1 MPVARMLTALIGIP
15 LIIYITYL
23 GNLYFFSLVILI
35 SLAAQYEWSIIT
47 KNATSNTYPFLSSCN
62 MLLVL
67 FAGYYGDAQD
77 LFIMLLVTLILLLC
91 TAVIKY
97 PKLNISAITLNYFGS
112 LYIGLPI
119 ITIIKIR
126 ENTQIGF
133 WGIMFLLV
141 VIWATD
147 TGAYFTGKL
156 WGKKKLVSHI
166 SPKKTWVGFW
176 GGITFGVVSGL
187 ILSNTL
193 VFLKPNFVIIIT
205 LFTSLA
211 GQLGDLAESVFKRI
225 AGVKDSGN
233 VLPGHGGV
241 LDRIDSLLLAAPVV
255 YIFLY
260 WFIID

>member
-1 MPVARMLTALIGIP
+1 MPAKRILTALIGIP

-23 GNLYFFSLVILI
+23 GNLYFFSLVVLV
-35 SLAAQYEWSIIT
+35 SLAAQYEWSTIT
-47 KNATSNTYPFLSSCN
+47 KNVTSNTYPFLSTCN
-62 MLLVL
+62 ILLIL
-67 FAGYYGDAQD
+67 FAGYYGQAQD
-77 LFIMLLVTLILLLC
+77 LFIMLIATLIVMLFMV
-91 TAVIKY
+91 VIKY
-97 PKLNISAITLNYFGS
+97 PNLNLSALTLNYFGS
-112 LYIGLPI
+112 LYIGLPL

-133 WGIMFLLV
+133 WGIIFLFV

-156 WGKKKLVSHI
+156 WGTKKLAPHI

-176 GGITFGVVSGL
+176 GGIIFGLVSGL
-187 ILSNTL
+187 ILSNII
-193 VFLKPNFVIIIT
+193 VFLKPNVMVIT
-205 LFTSLA
+205 LFASLA

-225 AGVKDSGN
+225 ASIKDSGKI
-233 VLPGHGGV
+233 LPGHGGV

>member
-1 MPVARMLTALIGIP
+1 MPAKRILTALIGIP

-23 GNLYFFSLVILI
+23 GSLYFFSLVVLV
-35 SLAAQYEWSIIT
+35 SLAAQYEWSTIT
-47 KNATSNTYPFLSSCN
+47 KNVTSNTYPFLSTCN
-62 MLLVL
+62 ILLIL
-67 FAGYYGDAQD
+67 FAGYYGQAQD
-77 LFIMLLVTLILLLC
+77 LFIMLIATLIVMLFMV
-91 TAVIKY
+91 VIKY
-97 PKLNISAITLNYFGS
+97 PNLNLSALTLNYFGS
-112 LYIGLPI
+112 LYIGLPL

-133 WGIMFLLV
+133 WGIIFLFV

-156 WGKKKLVSHI
+156 WGTKKLAPHI

-176 GGITFGVVSGL
+176 GGIIFGLVSGL
-187 ILSNTL
+187 ILSNII
-193 VFLKPNFVIIIT
+193 VFLKPNVMVIT
-205 LFTSLA
+205 LFASLA

-225 AGVKDSGN
+225 ASIKDSGKI
-233 VLPGHGGV
+233 LPGHGGV

>member
-1 MPVARMLTALIGIP
+1 MPAKRILTALIGIP

-23 GNLYFFSLVILI
+23 GSLYFFSLVVLV
-35 SLAAQYEWSIIT
+35 SLAAQYEWSTIT
-47 KNATSNTYPFLSSCN
+47 KNVTSNTYPFLSTCN
-62 MLLVL
+62 ILLIL
-67 FAGYYGDAQD
+67 FAGYYGQAQD
-77 LFIMLLVTLILLLC
+77 LFIMLIATLIVMLFMV
-91 TAVIKY
+91 VIKY
-97 PKLNISAITLNYFGS
+97 PNLNLSALTLNYFGS
-112 LYIGLPI
+112 LYIGLPL

-133 WGIMFLLV
+133 WGIIFLFV

-156 WGKKKLVSHI
+156 WGTKKLAPHI

-176 GGITFGVVSGL
+176 GGIIFGLVSGL
-187 ILSNTL
+187 ILSNII
-193 VFLKPNFVIIIT
+193 VFLKPNVMVIT
-205 LFTSLA
+205 LFASLA

-225 AGVKDSGN
+225 ACIKDSGK

>member
-1 MPVARMLTALIGIP
+1 LIGIP

-23 GNLYFFSLVILI
+23 GNLYFFSLVVLV
-35 SLAAQYEWSIIT
+35 SLAAQYEWSTIT
-47 KNATSNTYPFLSSCN
+47 KNVTSNTYPFLSTCN
-62 MLLVL
+62 ILLIL
-67 FAGYYGDAQD
+67 FAGYYGQAQD
-77 LFIMLLVTLILLLC
+77 LFIMLIATLIVMLFMV
-91 TAVIKY
+91 VIKY
-97 PKLNISAITLNYFGS
+97 PNLNLSALTLNYFGS
-112 LYIGLPI
+112 LYIGLPL

-133 WGIMFLLV
+133 WGIIFLFV

-156 WGKKKLVSHI
+156 WGTKKLAPHI

-176 GGITFGVVSGL
+176 GGIIFGLVSGL
-187 ILSNTL
+187 ILSNII
-193 VFLKPNFVIIIT
+193 VFLKPNVMVIT
-205 LFTSLA
+205 LFASLA

-225 AGVKDSGN
+225 ACIKDSGK

>member
-1 MPVARMLTALIGIP
+1 MPAKRILTALIGIP

-23 GNLYFFSLVILI
+23 GNLYFFSLVVLV
-35 SLAAQYEWSIIT
+35 SLAAQYEWSTIT
-47 KNATSNTYPFLSSCN
+47 KNVTSNTYPFLSTCN
-62 MLLVL
+62 ILLIL
-67 FAGYYGDAQD
+67 FAGYYGQAQD
-77 LFIMLLVTLILLLC
+77 LFIMLIATLIVMLFMV
-91 TAVIKY
+91 VIKY
-97 PKLNISAITLNYFGS
+97 PNLNLSALTLNYFGS
-112 LYIGLPI
+112 LYIGLPL

-133 WGIMFLLV
+133 WGIIFLFV

-156 WGKKKLVSHI
+156 WGTKKLAPHI

-176 GGITFGVVSGL
+176 GGIIFGLVSGL
-187 ILSNTL
+187 ILSNII
-193 VFLKPNFVIIIT
+193 VFLKPNVMVIT
-205 LFTSLA
+205 LFASLA

-225 AGVKDSGN
+225 ACIKDSGK